1 MMCEWAARGMCEFSA
16 PTSGVFTIQF
26 GSHAMRR
33 REFVFLAGGT
43 VTWPLAA
50 RAQQS
55 AKPVIGF
62 LSISSPGP
70 HAPFVAAFNEG
81 LRQLGFTEGQNLAI
95 EYRWA
100 EGQYQRL
107 PALAADL
114 IHRKVDVIAAVSG
127 DVSIRAAISANSITP
142 VVFITGGDPV
152 QSGFVTSLARP
163 GGHGTGFSIISTS
176 LISKR
181 FELLAQLVP
190 PARTIALLRHP
201 GYHRATEGHIP
212 PLQQEASSH
221 AIRLHSR

>member
-1 MMCEWAARGMCEFSA
+1 
-16 PTSGVFTIQF
+16 
-26 GSHAMRR
+26 MRR

-142 VVFITGGDPV
+142 VVFITGGHPV
-152 QSGFVTSLARP
+152 PSGFFTTLPPP
-163 GGHGTGFSIISTS
+163 GGKVTRFTLSFEHGA
-176 LISKR
+176 SKR
-181 FELLAQLVP
+181 FVP
-190 PARTIALLRHP
+190 FRQP
-201 GYHRATEGHIP
+201 
-212 PLQQEASSH
+212 
-221 AIRLHSR
+221 